1 MKGKEKGMKVER
13 NGDGKEERRQ
23 RNVSGEK
30 GGKDKGDGMGK
41 GREREKNVKWE
52 RGGEKEIR

>member
-30 GGKDKGDGMGK
+30 GRKRQRGWDGKRKGKRKKREMGK
-41 GREREKNVKWE
+41 GRGKGN
-52 RGGEKEIR
+52 

>member
-23 RNVSGEK
+23 RNVSGV
-30 GGKDKGDGMGK
+30 K
-41 GREREKNVKWE
+41 GRKRQ
-52 RGGEKEIR
+52 RGWDGKRKGK